1 VFEIKGSRF
10 VDLKENG
17 DNIKRGWITQNQC
30 FHINVKNYNSRIVQT
45 FALNSPF
52 KVSFKSLI
60 VFKLLLF
67 ILLFLMV
74 DIYFS

>member
-30 FHINVKNYNSRIVQT
+30 FHI
-45 FALNSPF
+45 
-52 KVSFKSLI
+52 
-60 VFKLLLF
+60 KLLIT
-67 ILLFLMV
+67 ILEL
-74 DIYFS
+74 S